1 VRGRFFDAADG
12 PDAPLR
18 VVISQALEQEFWPD
32 TDPIGRT
39 LAIAWGDTLTGEI
52 VGVAR
57 DIKLYGPNQATG
69 SVIYVNHE
77 QFQAWNLMTL
87 LVRTAGDPLAIV
99 PQVRSAVRAMD
110 ANLPLYDIQTMQGRL
125 RDALARS
132 RFAAISLGTF
142 AVIALLLALIG
153 IYGVMSY
160 VTGQRMQEFGVRM
173 AMGANQTDLA
183 RLVLRQGAR
192 LVAVSLALGVAAAF
206 VLSRALRGL
215 VFDIGTTDPPTFA
228 AMAGLLAIT
237 ALVACWLPA
246 RRASRVDPVTA
257 MREH

>member
-1 VRGRFFDAADG
+1 
-12 PDAPLR
+12 
-18 VVISQALEQEFWPD
+18 
-32 TDPIGRT
+32 
-39 LAIAWGDTLTGEI
+39 
-52 VGVAR
+52 
-57 DIKLYGPNQATG
+57 
-69 SVIYVNHE
+69 
-77 QFQAWNLMTL
+77 
-87 LVRTAGDPLAIV
+87 
-99 PQVRSAVRAMD
+99 
-110 ANLPLYDIQTMQGRL
+110 
-125 RDALARS
+125 
-132 RFAAISLGTF
+132 
-142 AVIALLLALIG
+142 
-153 IYGVMSY
+153 
-160 VTGQRMQEFGVRM
+160 MQEFGVRM

-192 LVAVSLALGVAAAF
+192 LVAVSLALGVAAAI